1 MNKNSNAYIITYASV
16 LVIIVAALLAYA
28 SISLQDR
35 QNENVRVE
43 KMGDILRSIGQGME
57 ADKAPDKFAY
67 INEQYAKY
75 ITRSY
80 TVNTAGE
87 VTEGTDPFAIALNL
101 KELYDSPADQRNL
114 PIFES
119 KDDSGTVRYIIP
131 VWGSGLWGPIWGYVA
146 LESDFDT
153 ISGAIFGHKGETPG
167 LGAEIATPSFYNQF
181 EGKTLF
187 EADKMVGITAL
198 KGAGASQGNPHA
210 FDAVSGGTITSRAV
224 EKMLYDC
231 MSDYAA
237 YFEKMRAGG
246 AGSDSTSGATATGVA
261 DETAAAGEKTDSL
274 TVN

>member
-1 MNKNSNAYIITYASV
+1 MNKNSNAYIIAYASV

-28 SISLQDR
+28 SVSLQDR

-43 KMGDILRSIGQGME
+43 KMGDILRSIGQGMD
-57 ADKAPDKFAY
+57 ADKAPDKYVY

-101 KELYDSPADQRNL
+101 KELYDAPAGRRNL

-119 KDDSGTVRYIIP
+119 KDDGGKVLYIIP

-153 ISGAIFGHKGETPG
+153 IHGAIFDHKGETPG
-167 LGAEIATPSFYNQF
+167 LGAEIATPTFYAQYKGKALF
-181 EGKTLF
+181 EGD
-187 EADKMVGITAL
+187 EMVCVTAL
-198 KGAGASQGNPHA
+198 KGSGTSAGNPHA
-210 FDAVSGGTITSRAV
+210 VDAISGGTITSRAV
-224 EKMLYDC
+224 EKMLRDC
-231 MSDYAA
+231 MTDYAV
-237 YFEKMRAGG
+237 YFEKMRAAG
-246 AGSDSTSGATATGVA
+246 AGADAASGATATGTT
-261 DETAAAGEKTDSL
+261 DTAGETPDSL